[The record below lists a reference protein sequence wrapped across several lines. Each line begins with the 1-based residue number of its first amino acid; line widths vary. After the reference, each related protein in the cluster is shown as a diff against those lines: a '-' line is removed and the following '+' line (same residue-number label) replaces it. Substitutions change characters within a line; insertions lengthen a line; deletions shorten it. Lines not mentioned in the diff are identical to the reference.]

1 VVRIGLDG
9 TREGI
14 HPPSSENPFHL
25 AIYAAR
31 PDIRA
36 IIHAHPSALLSFS
49 ICGQTPNTRVFP
61 EARNV
66 CGEVA
71 FAPYALPG
79 SQKLGERI
87 AEQFAAEAH
96 PSSVMLENHGVVVGG
111 ANLAEAFAR
120 FETLEFAAHTIIN
133 ARRLGAEV
141 RYLSDEQIALANS
154 RSQLPEGE
162 PKPPS
167 SKGKEARKDLCD
179 FVLRSYAHRLMTST
193 WGSFSARIDEDA
205 FIITPR
211 NVDRAALTLEDLVVV
226 RGGHSARGKF
236 PSRAALIHQ
245 AIYRAHPEIN
255 AVVNAL
261 PVDATAFS
269 VSGAPLNTR
278 TIPESY
284 VFLKDV
290 AKIPF
295 EQVYGNGRDIR
306 VWRDLS
312 KGASEADMDKAA
324 QDALFFSRYI
334 LG

>member
-1 VVRIGLDG
+1 
-9 TREGI
+9 
-14 HPPSSENPFHL
+14 
-25 AIYAAR
+25 
-31 PDIRA
+31 
-36 IIHAHPSALLSFS
+36 
-49 ICGQTPNTRVFP
+49 
-61 EARNV
+61 
-66 CGEVA
+66 
-71 FAPYALPG
+71 
-79 SQKLGERI
+79 
-87 AEQFAAEAH
+87 
-96 PSSVMLENHGVVVGG
+96 VVVGG

-141 RYLSDEQIALANS
+141 RYLSDEQIAIANS

-179 FVLRSYAHRLMTST
+179 FVLRSYAHRLITST

-211 NVDRAALTLEDLVVV
+211 NVDRAALTLENLVVV
-226 RGGHSARGKF
+226 RGGHSARRKF

-255 AVVNAL
+255 AVVDAL
-261 PVDATAFS
+261 PIHATAFS
-269 VSGAPLNTR
+269 VSEAPLDTR

-295 EQVYGNGRDIR
+295 EQVYGNGEEVAERIGPKNPVSLLDHNGALVAGRTVLDAFDRLEVLEATAAAIIR
-306 VWRDLS
+306 SRSLGPIS
-312 KGASEADMDKAA
+312 PMP
-324 QDALFFSRYI
+324 DAVIQELETAFA
-334 LG
+334 GV